1 MPSAVQECPRY
12 AVRFGERDEMIFYH
26 FTALYNLDHPEDGR
40 TILKEGLKSN
50 RKKGM
55 PPLDAV
61 WFTTEADPE
70 FMFARED
77 GTLNPDWKKDCARI
91 KVVIP
96 STDKRLMKWE
106 TWLREQSFV
115 LFNGRVFLP
124 SEMINAIYAHN
135 LMGYKFC
142 YVYFGSIP
150 PSEFRG
156 VEYADPQMRAETET
170 ELLGHG

>member
-1 MPSAVQECPRY
+1 
-12 AVRFGERDEMIFYH
+12 
-26 FTALYNLDHPEDGR
+26 
-40 TILKEGLKSN
+40 
-50 RKKGM
+50 
-55 PPLDAV
+55 
-61 WFTTEADPE
+61 
-70 FMFARED
+70 MFARED

-115 LFNGRVFLP
+115 SFNDRIFLP
-124 SEMINAIYAHN
+124 SEMINAIYAHK